1 MTWTGPGHQ
10 ELVSFLAVKNETL
23 RQINLCEDDIDTR
36 TLEIVK
42 KSLLMPTQSLQARLN
57 LSQKMSPS

>member
-10 ELVSFLAVKNETL
+10 ELVSCLAVKNETL
-23 RQINLCEDDIDTR
+23 RQINLCEDIDTR

-42 KSLLMPTQSLQARLN
+42 KSLLMPTQSLQTRLN

>member
-23 RQINLCEDDIDTR
+23 RQINLCEDIDTR

-42 KSLLMPTQSLQARLN
+42 KSLLMPTQSLQIRLN

>member
-23 RQINLCEDDIDTR
+23 RQINLCEDIDTR

-42 KSLLMPTQSLQARLN
+42 KSLLMPTQSLQTRLN

>member
-23 RQINLCEDDIDTR
+23 RQINLCEDLNTR

-42 KSLLMPTQSLQARLN
+42 KSLLMPTQSLQIRLN
-57 LSQKMSPS
+57 SSQKMSPS